1 MTSIFLFD
9 GSFSLPIFCVK
20 RKNGKKNL
28 STGSLF
34 SLQNHGTIEFSVL
47 LSLCLSVRRFQMPLE
62 GLSFLKTLVTFGIY
76 ATDPLL
82 QDMTKIVCFR

>member
-1 MTSIFLFD
+1 MTSIFLLMDHFLYR
-9 GSFSLPIFCVK
+9 FSALSEKMEKKSIDWKFVFFAKPWHYRIF
-20 RKNGKKNL
+20 GPFI
-28 STGSLF
+28 S
-34 SLQNHGTIEFSVL
+34 
-47 LSLCLSVRRFQMPLE
+47 LSVRRFQMPLE